1 MHGQSQFQTHKYE
14 LMSSLNNI
22 HITKRLFY
30 STSGRPRSSTYHYA
44 VHSVAPFAVFV
55 DTCNTVVVTF
65 CVVVFVPGWP
75 VTVTVATPPPC
86 VMVENFVDV
95 LASKVVLI
103 VEVTS
108 DDLVMYTVCCSAATV
123 CVVVF
128 VLKRLTV
135 AASALT
141 VDILVFVAK
150 LVEKRVVVDG
160 LSVVV
165 LPILEVET
173 TVVYCVAPSCSTVR
187 VATTEVIV
195 VVTVLP
201 LSDVVLVATEA

>member
-1 MHGQSQFQTHKYE
+1 
-14 LMSSLNNI
+14 
-22 HITKRLFY
+22 
-30 STSGRPRSSTYHYA
+30 

-55 DTCNTVVVTF
+55 AICSTVVVTF
-65 CVVVFVPGWP
+65 CTTVLVPGSP
-75 VTVTVATPPPC
+75 VTVIVATPPPC
-86 VMVENFVDV
+86 VIVVNFVDV

-108 DDLVMYTVCCSAATV
+108 DDLVMYTVSCSAAMV

-128 VLKRLTV
+128 VLKLLTV
-135 AASALT
+135 AASAVT
-141 VDILVFVAK
+141 VDIYVLVAR

-160 LSVVV
+160 LRVVV
-165 LPILEVET
+165 LPIFEVET

-187 VATTEVIV
+187 VATTDVIV